1 MTVDRTGETP
11 QFLCLDSVKIVAKTT
26 RVCLAFAPPFS
37 RINFRIITRINIL
50 CMGLPAFIPWELEMN
65 ELEAVMEQL
74 RCAGSQLLCGQVL
87 GALGAIDP
95 AHFPGQAQRKK
106 TKAVCILTSME
117 ALDRED
123 RVSSRFMKC
132 RSLAKGLDCNL
143 ARFWLSGTILPKTC
157 AH

>member
-1 MTVDRTGETP
+1 
-11 QFLCLDSVKIVAKTT
+11 
-26 RVCLAFAPPFS
+26 
-37 RINFRIITRINIL
+37 
-50 CMGLPAFIPWELEMN
+50 MN

-95 AHFPGQAQRKK
+95 AHFPGQAQKEDK
-106 TKAVCILTSME
+106 GCLHFNVHGSS
-117 ALDRED
+117 RED
-123 RVSSRFMKC
+123 RVSYVSSRFMKC
-132 RSLAKGLDCNL
+132 MAKGLDCNL